1 MIQGI
6 KVNSSWKFKTLEI
19 INNGILFHVL
29 HDFILSF
36 VCKYIQVVVMKSV
49 IIKDRNYTMDII
61 NIILISITLIVL
73 FVLFILLFVVLRQQN
88 KTNSSL
94 TIQDLKNMNEQIDRS
109 IKQANQAVNDV
120 LMMMQRQVG
129 QSQTDSFQG
138 QTQLRLELTKQLETL
153 TLTNENKLES
163 IRQTTTSMLEKLQKD
178 NADKLEKMRETV
190 DEKLNKTLE
199 ERLTQ
204 KFQLISSQFETVQKG
219 FGEMQGLVSGVDEL
233 KRALSNVKTR
243 GIMGEI
249 QLGRILEEIL
259 SPDMYLK
266 EVPTRPGSNER
277 VEYAIRL
284 PGDGNHP
291 LFLPIDSKFPLEDYY
306 TVLSAYDTNDM
317 KQVDAALKVLET
329 KIERFADDIASKY
342 IEVPYT
348 TNFAVLFLPVEGLF
362 AEAIRRGLVEKLQT
376 KYNVVLAGPT
386 TMAALLNSLQI
397 GFKTLAIQK
406 KSQEVWHVLANARSE
421 FDKFADVLAK
431 AQEKIQSAGS
441 ELDRLIGTRTRM
453 IQSKLKNL
461 ESLGENLKIEEQKV
475 DSED

>member
-1 MIQGI
+1 ME
-6 KVNSSWKFKTLEI
+6 TI
-19 INNGILFHVL
+19 I
-29 HDFILSF
+29 
-36 VCKYIQVVVMKSV
+36 
-49 IIKDRNYTMDII
+49 
-61 NIILISITLIVL
+61 IILLSVAIIGI
-73 FVLFILLFVVLRQQN
+73 FVLLIAVFRQQI
-88 KTNSSL
+88 KTQSPL
-94 TIQDLKNMNEQIDRS
+94 TLQDLKNMNEQVDKS
-109 IKQANQAVNDV
+109 IRQANQAVNDV
-120 LMMMQRQVG
+120 LMMMQRQVS
-129 QSQTDSFQG
+129 QSQTDSTQG
-138 QTQLRLELTKQLETL
+138 QTQLRLELTKQLDHL
-153 TLTNENKLES
+153 TVTNENKLEL
-163 IRQTTTSMLEKLQKD
+163 IRQTTMSMLEKLQKD
-178 NADKLEKMRETV
+178 NAEKLEKMRETV

-306 TVLSAYDTNDM
+306 TVLAAYDTNDL

-329 KIERFADDIASKY
+329 KIERFASDIASKY

-376 KYNVVLAGPT
+376 KYNVVLSGPT
-386 TMAALLNSLQI
+386 TMSALLNSLQI

-421 FDKFADVLAK
+421 FDKFAEVLAK

-461 ESLGENLKIEEQKV
+461 ETLGENLKIDDQKV
-475 DSED
+475 DSEE

>member
-1 MIQGI
+1 M
-6 KVNSSWKFKTLEI
+6 EI
-19 INNGILFHVL
+19 II
-29 HDFILSF
+29 
-36 VCKYIQVVVMKSV
+36 
-49 IIKDRNYTMDII
+49 TT
-61 NIILISITLIVL
+61 LISLVLIGI
-73 FVLFILLFVVLRQQN
+73 FILLFLVLNQQY
-88 KTNSSL
+88 KTTHAL
-94 TIQDLKNMNEQIDRS
+94 TIQDLKNMNDQIDKT

-129 QSQTDSFQG
+129 QSQTDSLQG
-138 QTQLRLELTKQLETL
+138 QTQLRLELTKQFEQL
-153 TLTNENKLES
+153 TVTNENKLEL

-266 EVPTRPGSNER
+266 EVPTRPGSSER

-306 TVLSAYDTNDM
+306 TVLTAYDTNDM

-421 FDKFADVLAK
+421 FDKFAEVLAK

-441 ELDRLIGTRTRM
+441 ELDRLVGTRTRM

-461 ESLGENLKIEEQKV
+461 ESLGENLKIDDKKV
-475 DSED
+475 DAEE

>member
-1 MIQGI
+1 MQDRE
-6 KVNSSWKFKTLEI
+6 TMET
-19 INNGILFHVL
+19 
-29 HDFILSF
+29 
-36 VCKYIQVVVMKSV
+36 V
-49 IIKDRNYTMDII
+49 I
-61 NIILISITLIVL
+61 IILISVLI
-73 FVLFILLFVVLRQQN
+73 
-88 KTNSSL
+88 SL
-94 TIQDLKNMNEQIDRS
+94 TIGLIVIVLLRSKDQKANIGKQDLQVTTDQLDKT
-109 IKQANQAVNDV
+109 IKQSNQAVNDV

-129 QSQTDSFQG
+129 QTQTDALQQ
-138 QTQLRLELTKQLETL
+138 QTLLRQELSKQLETL
-153 TLTNENKLES
+153 TSTNETKLELV
-163 IRQTTTSMLEKLQKD
+163 RQTTMQMLEKLQKD

-266 EVPTRPGSNER
+266 ETPTRPGSSDR
-277 VEYAIRL
+277 VEYAVRL
-284 PGDGNHP
+284 PGDGNRSI
-291 LFLPIDSKFPLEDYY
+291 FLPIDSKFPLEDYY
-306 TVLSAYDTNDM
+306 VVLSAYDTNDS
-317 KQVDAALKVLET
+317 KQVEAALKTLET
-329 KIERFADDIASKY
+329 KIERFASDIASKY

-348 TNFAVLFLPVEGLF
+348 TNFAVLFLPIEGLY
-362 AEAIRRGLVEKLQT
+362 AEAIRRGLIERLQT
-376 KYNVVLAGPT
+376 KYSVVLAGPT
-386 TMAALLNSLQI
+386 TMSALLNSLQI

-406 KSQEVWHVLANARSE
+406 KSQEVWHVLANAKNE
-421 FDKFADVLAK
+421 FDKFAEVLAK

-461 ESLGENLKIEEQKV
+461 ETLGEALKVEETKV
-475 DSED
+475 DEEE

>member
-1 MIQGI
+1 M
-6 KVNSSWKFKTLEI
+6 
-19 INNGILFHVL
+19 
-29 HDFILSF
+29 
-36 VCKYIQVVVMKSV
+36 
-49 IIKDRNYTMDII
+49 MDII
-61 NIILISITLIVL
+61 TTILISVSVVGIV
-73 FVLFILLFVVLRQQN
+73 ILLVVVLRQQN
-88 KTNSSL
+88 QTKQAL
-94 TIQDLKNMNEQIDRS
+94 TLQDLKNMNEQIDKS

-129 QSQTDSFQG
+129 QSQTDSLQG
-138 QTQLRLELTKQLETL
+138 QTQLRLELTKQLDNL
-153 TLTNENKLES
+153 TVTNENKLEL

-178 NADKLEKMRETV
+178 NAEKLEKMRETV

-266 EVPTRPGSNER
+266 EVPTRPGSTER

-306 TVLSAYDTNDM
+306 TVLTAYDTNDM

-461 ESLGENLKIEEQKV
+461 ETLGENLKIDEPKV
-475 DSED
+475 DAEE

>member
-1 MIQGI
+1 
-6 KVNSSWKFKTLEI
+6 
-19 INNGILFHVL
+19 
-29 HDFILSF
+29 
-36 VCKYIQVVVMKSV
+36 
-49 IIKDRNYTMDII
+49 MDII
-61 NIILISITLIVL
+61 NIILISITLI
-73 FVLFILLFVVLRQQN
+73 VLFILLFVVLRQQN

-266 EVPTRPGSNER
+266 EVPTRPGSSER

-306 TVLSAYDTNDM
+306 TVLTAYDTHDM
-317 KQVDAALKVLET
+317 KQVDAALKVLEA

-421 FDKFADVLAK
+421 FDKFAEVLAK

-475 DSED
+475 DSEE

>member
-1 MIQGI
+1 ME
-6 KVNSSWKFKTLEI
+6 T
-19 INNGILFHVL
+19 
-29 HDFILSF
+29 
-36 VCKYIQVVVMKSV
+36 V
-49 IIKDRNYTMDII
+49 II
-61 NIILISITLIVL
+61 ILLSVLIALTIGLIVI
-73 FVLFILLFVVLRQQN
+73 FFMRSN
-88 KTNSSL
+88 TSKTNLNKSDL
-94 TIQDLKNMNEQIDRS
+94 QITTDQLDKTIKL
-109 IKQANQAVNDV
+109 ANQSVNDV

-129 QSQTDSFQG
+129 QSQTDALQQ
-138 QTQLRLELTKQLETL
+138 QTLLRQELTKQLEVL
-153 TLTNENKLES
+153 TSTNETKLES
-163 IRQTTTSMLEKLQKD
+163 VRQTTMQMLEKLQKD
-178 NADKLEKMRETV
+178 NAEKLEKMRETV

-266 EVPTRPGSNER
+266 ETPTRPGSSDR
-277 VEYAIRL
+277 VEYAVRL
-284 PGDGNHP
+284 PGDGNRSI
-291 LFLPIDSKFPLEDYY
+291 FLPIDSKFPLEDYY
-306 TVLSAYDTNDM
+306 VVLTAYDTNDS
-317 KQVDAALKVLET
+317 KQVESALKTLET
-329 KIERFADDIASKY
+329 KIERFASDIASKY

-348 TNFAVLFLPVEGLF
+348 TNFAVLFLPIEGLY
-362 AEAIRRGLVEKLQT
+362 AEAIRRGLIEKLQT
-376 KYNVVLAGPT
+376 KYSVVLAGPT
-386 TMAALLNSLQI
+386 TMSALLNSLQI

-406 KSQEVWHVLANARSE
+406 KSQEVWHVLANAKNE
-421 FDKFADVLAK
+421 FDKFAEVLAK

-461 ESLGENLKIEEQKV
+461 ETLGEALKVEETKV
-475 DSED
+475 DEEE

>member
-1 MIQGI
+1 M
-6 KVNSSWKFKTLEI
+6 EI
-19 INNGILFHVL
+19 II
-29 HDFILSF
+29 
-36 VCKYIQVVVMKSV
+36 
-49 IIKDRNYTMDII
+49 
-61 NIILISITLIVL
+61 IILISVSLIGIFVVL
-73 FVLFILLFVVLRQQN
+73 ALVLRQQN
-88 KTNSSL
+88 KTATAL
-94 TIQDLKNMNEQIDRS
+94 TSQDLKNTNDQIDKS

-129 QSQTDSFQG
+129 QSQTDSVQG

-178 NADKLEKMRETV
+178 NAEKLEKMRETV

-266 EVPTRPGSNER
+266 EVPTRPGSNDR

-306 TVLSAYDTNDM
+306 TVLTAYDTNDM

-329 KIERFADDIASKY
+329 KIERFANDIASKY

-386 TMAALLNSLQI
+386 TMSALLNSLQI

-421 FDKFADVLAK
+421 FDKFAEVLAK

-461 ESLGENLKIEEQKV
+461 ETLGANLKIDEQKV
-475 DSED
+475 DTEE

>member
-1 MIQGI
+1 
-6 KVNSSWKFKTLEI
+6 
-19 INNGILFHVL
+19 
-29 HDFILSF
+29 
-36 VCKYIQVVVMKSV
+36 
-49 IIKDRNYTMDII
+49 
-61 NIILISITLIVL
+61 
-73 FVLFILLFVVLRQQN
+73 
-88 KTNSSL
+88 
-94 TIQDLKNMNEQIDRS
+94 MNEQIDKS

-129 QSQTDSFQG
+129 QSQTDSLQG
-138 QTQLRLELTKQLETL
+138 QTQLRLELTKQLDNL
-153 TLTNENKLES
+153 TVTNENKLEL

-178 NADKLEKMRETV
+178 NAEKLEKMRETV

-266 EVPTRPGSNER
+266 EVPTRPGSTER

-306 TVLSAYDTNDM
+306 TVLTAYDTNDM

-461 ESLGENLKIEEQKV
+461 ETLGENLKIDEPKV
-475 DSED
+475 DAEE

>member
-1 MIQGI
+1 
-6 KVNSSWKFKTLEI
+6 
-19 INNGILFHVL
+19 
-29 HDFILSF
+29 
-36 VCKYIQVVVMKSV
+36 
-49 IIKDRNYTMDII
+49 MDTFTT
-61 NIILISITLIVL
+61 ILISVSLIAIVVL
-73 FVLFILLFVVLRQQN
+73 LAVVLRQLSQN
-88 KTNSSL
+88 QQSL
-94 TIQDLKNMNEQIDRS
+94 TIQDLKNMNEQIDKS

-129 QSQTDSFQG
+129 QSQTDALQG
-138 QTQLRLELTKQLETL
+138 QTQLRLELSKQLETL
-153 TLTNENKLES
+153 THTNENKLEL

-266 EVPTRPGSNER
+266 EVPTRPGSSER

-306 TVLSAYDTNDM
+306 TVLAAYDTNDM
-317 KQVDAALKVLET
+317 KQVDAALKILET

-386 TMAALLNSLQI
+386 TMSALLNSLQI

-421 FDKFADVLAK
+421 FDKFAEVLAK

-461 ESLGENLKIEEQKV
+461 ETLGANLKIDEQKV
-475 DSED
+475 DSEE

>member
-1 MIQGI
+1 M
-6 KVNSSWKFKTLEI
+6 E
-19 INNGILFHVL
+19 
-29 HDFILSF
+29 
-36 VCKYIQVVVMKSV
+36 YISL
-49 IIKDRNYTMDII
+49 
-61 NIILISITLIVL
+61 ILIIVAIIAIFAVL
-73 FVLFILLFVVLRQQN
+73 FLVLGQQN
-88 KTNSSL
+88 KAKAGL
-94 TIQDLKNMNEQIDRS
+94 TIQDLKNTNEQIDKS

-129 QSQTDSFQG
+129 QSQTDSVQG
-138 QTQLRLELTKQLETL
+138 QTQLRLELTKQLEML

-266 EVPTRPGSNER
+266 EVATRPGSSER

-306 TVLSAYDTNDM
+306 TVLTAYDTNDM
-317 KQVDAALKVLET
+317 KQVDAALKVLES

-421 FDKFADVLAK
+421 FDKFAEVLTK

-461 ESLGENLKIEEQKV
+461 ETLGENLKIDEQKV
-475 DSED
+475 DSEE

>member
-1 MIQGI
+1 ME
-6 KVNSSWKFKTLEI
+6 T
-19 INNGILFHVL
+19 
-29 HDFILSF
+29 
-36 VCKYIQVVVMKSV
+36 V
-49 IIKDRNYTMDII
+49 II
-61 NIILISITLIVL
+61 ILLSILIVL
-73 FVLFILLFVVLRQQN
+73 TIALIVMLFLRTN
-88 KTNSSL
+88 KLTSSL
-94 TIQDLKNMNEQIDRS
+94 NKGDLQITTDQIDKT
-109 IKQANQAVNDV
+109 IKQANQSVNDV

-129 QSQTDSFQG
+129 QSQTDALQ
-138 QTQLRLELTKQLETL
+138 QQAILRQELSKQLETL
-153 TLTNENKLES
+153 TSTNEKKLELV
-163 IRQTTTSMLEKLQKD
+163 RQTTTQMLEKLQKD

-266 EVPTRPGSNER
+266 ETPTRPGSSDR
-277 VEYAIRL
+277 VEYAVRL
-284 PGDGNHP
+284 PGDGNRS

-306 TVLSAYDTNDM
+306 VVLSAYDTNDA
-317 KQVDAALKVLET
+317 KQVEAALKTLET
-329 KIERFADDIASKY
+329 KIERFASDIASKY
-342 IEVPYT
+342 IEVPFT
-348 TNFAVLFLPVEGLF
+348 TNFAVLFLPIEGLY
-362 AEAIRRGLVEKLQT
+362 AEAIRRGLIERLQT
-376 KYNVVLAGPT
+376 KYSVVLAGPT
-386 TMAALLNSLQI
+386 TMSALLNSLQI

-406 KSQEVWHVLANARSE
+406 KSQEVWHVLANAKNE

-441 ELDRLIGTRTRM
+441 ELDKLIGTRTRM

-461 ESLGENLKIEEQKV
+461 ETLGESIKIEE
-475 DSED
+475 SELDEEE

>member
-1 MIQGI
+1 MQDRE
-6 KVNSSWKFKTLEI
+6 TMET
-19 INNGILFHVL
+19 
-29 HDFILSF
+29 
-36 VCKYIQVVVMKSV
+36 V
-49 IIKDRNYTMDII
+49 I
-61 NIILISITLIVL
+61 IILISVLIALTIGLIVI
-73 FVLFILLFVVLRQQN
+73 VLLRSKDQ
-88 KTNSSL
+88 KVH
-94 TIQDLKNMNEQIDRS
+94 IDKQDLQVTTDQLDKT
-109 IKQANQAVNDV
+109 IKQSNQAVNDV

-129 QSQTDSFQG
+129 QTQTDAMQQ
-138 QTQLRLELTKQLETL
+138 QTLLRQELSKQLETL
-153 TLTNENKLES
+153 TSTNEKKLELV
-163 IRQTTTSMLEKLQKD
+163 RQTTMQMLEKLQKD

-266 EVPTRPGSNER
+266 ETPTRPGSSDR
-277 VEYAIRL
+277 VEYAVRL
-284 PGDGNHP
+284 PGDGNRSI
-291 LFLPIDSKFPLEDYY
+291 FLPIDSKFPLEDYY
-306 TVLSAYDTNDM
+306 VVLSAYDTNDS
-317 KQVDAALKVLET
+317 KQVEAALKTLET
-329 KIERFADDIASKY
+329 KIERFASDIASKY

-348 TNFAVLFLPVEGLF
+348 TNFAVLFLPIEGLY
-362 AEAIRRGLVEKLQT
+362 AEAIRRGLIERLQT
-376 KYNVVLAGPT
+376 KYSVVLAGPT
-386 TMAALLNSLQI
+386 TMSALLNSLQI

-406 KSQEVWHVLANARSE
+406 KSQEVWHVLANAKNE
-421 FDKFADVLAK
+421 FDKFAEVLAK
-431 AQEKIQSAGS
+431 AQEKIQSAGT

-461 ESLGENLKIEEQKV
+461 ETLGEALKVEETKV
-475 DSED
+475 DEEE

>member
-1 MIQGI
+1 M
-6 KVNSSWKFKTLEI
+6 
-19 INNGILFHVL
+19 
-29 HDFILSF
+29 
-36 VCKYIQVVVMKSV
+36 
-49 IIKDRNYTMDII
+49 MDII
-61 NIILISITLIVL
+61 TTILISVSVVGIV
-73 FVLFILLFVVLRQQN
+73 ILLVVVLRQQN
-88 KTNSSL
+88 QTKQAL
-94 TIQDLKNMNEQIDRS
+94 TLQDLKNMNEQIDKS

-129 QSQTDSFQG
+129 QSQTDSLQG
-138 QTQLRLELTKQLETL
+138 QTQLRLELTKQLDNL
-153 TLTNENKLES
+153 TMTNENKLEL

-178 NADKLEKMRETV
+178 NAEKLEKMRETV

-266 EVPTRPGSNER
+266 EVPTRPGSTER

-306 TVLSAYDTNDM
+306 TVLTAYDTNDM

-461 ESLGENLKIEEQKV
+461 ETLGENLKIDEPKV
-475 DSED
+475 DAEE

>member
-1 MIQGI
+1 M
-6 KVNSSWKFKTLEI
+6 EI
-19 INNGILFHVL
+19 TI
-29 HDFILSF
+29 
-36 VCKYIQVVVMKSV
+36 
-49 IIKDRNYTMDII
+49 
-61 NIILISITLIVL
+61 LIVL
-73 FVLFILLFVVLRQQN
+73 TSLLLAISAVILVMMLTQQKRQG
-88 KTNSSL
+88 SL
-94 TIQDLKNMNEQIDRS
+94 TKDDLMSVITQVDKS
-109 IKQANQAVNDV
+109 IKQSNQAVNDV

-129 QSQTDSFQG
+129 QSQTDAVQG
-138 QTQLRLELTKQLETL
+138 QNQLRLELTKQLEVL
-153 TLTNENKLES
+153 TKTNENKLEM
-163 IRQTTTSMLEKLQKD
+163 IRQTTTQMLEKLQKD
-178 NADKLEKMRETV
+178 NSEKLEKMRETV

-259 SPDMYLK
+259 SPDIYLK
-266 EVPTRPGSNER
+266 EVATRPGSNDR

-284 PGDGNHP
+284 PGDGNRP

-306 TVLSAYDTNDM
+306 TVLAAYDTNDL
-317 KQVDAALKVLET
+317 KQVDAALKVLES
-329 KIERFADDIASKY
+329 KIERFASDIASKY

-406 KSQEVWHVLANARSE
+406 KSQEVWHVLATARQE
-421 FDKFADVLAK
+421 FDKFAEVLAK

-461 ESLGENLKIEEQKV
+461 ETLGENLKIDDKGSETEE
-475 DSED
+475 

>member
-1 MIQGI
+1 M
-6 KVNSSWKFKTLEI
+6 EI
-19 INNGILFHVL
+19 
-29 HDFILSF
+29 
-36 VCKYIQVVVMKSV
+36 
-49 IIKDRNYTMDII
+49 
-61 NIILISITLIVL
+61 IILILTSVALIG
-73 FVLFILLFVVLRQQN
+73 IFVVLAVMLRQQN
-88 KTNSSL
+88 KTATAL
-94 TIQDLKNMNEQIDRS
+94 TIQDLKNTNDQIDKS

-129 QSQTDSFQG
+129 QSQADSVQG

-153 TLTNENKLES
+153 TFTNENKLES

-178 NADKLEKMRETV
+178 NAEKLEKMRETV

-266 EVPTRPGSNER
+266 EVPTRPGSNDR

-306 TVLSAYDTNDM
+306 TVLTAYDTNDM

-329 KIERFADDIASKY
+329 KIERFANDIASKY

-386 TMAALLNSLQI
+386 TMSALLNSLQI

-421 FDKFADVLAK
+421 FDKFAEVLAK

-461 ESLGENLKIEEQKV
+461 ETLGANLKIDEQKV
-475 DSED
+475 DSEE

>member
-1 MIQGI
+1 METTILIILTSLLLAISGVILVMMLTQQKRQGGLT
-6 KVNSSWKFKTLEI
+6 KDDL
-19 INNGILFHVL
+19 
-29 HDFILSF
+29 
-36 VCKYIQVVVMKSV
+36 MSV
-49 IIKDRNYTMDII
+49 ITQVDK
-61 NIILISITLIVL
+61 
-73 FVLFILLFVVLRQQN
+73 
-88 KTNSSL
+88 
-94 TIQDLKNMNEQIDRS
+94 S
-109 IKQANQAVNDV
+109 IKQSNQAVNDV

-129 QSQTDSFQG
+129 QSQTDALQG
-138 QTQLRLELTKQLETL
+138 QNQLRLELTKQLEVL
-153 TLTNENKLES
+153 TKTNESKLEM
-163 IRQTTTSMLEKLQKD
+163 IRQTTTQMLEKLQKD
-178 NADKLEKMRETV
+178 NSEKLEKMRETV

-259 SPDMYLK
+259 SPDIYLK
-266 EVPTRPGSNER
+266 EVATRPGSNDR

-284 PGDGNHP
+284 PGDGNRP

-306 TVLSAYDTNDM
+306 TVLAAYDTNDL
-317 KQVDAALKVLET
+317 KQVDAALKVLES
-329 KIERFADDIASKY
+329 KIERFASDIASKY

-406 KSQEVWHVLANARSE
+406 KSQEVWHVLATARQE
-421 FDKFADVLAK
+421 FDKFAEVLAK

-461 ESLGENLKIEEQKV
+461 ETLGENLKIDDKASETEE
-475 DSED
+475 

>member
-1 MIQGI
+1 M
-6 KVNSSWKFKTLEI
+6 
-19 INNGILFHVL
+19 
-29 HDFILSF
+29 
-36 VCKYIQVVVMKSV
+36 
-49 IIKDRNYTMDII
+49 MDII
-61 NIILISITLIVL
+61 TTILISVSVVGII
-73 FVLFILLFVVLRQQN
+73 ILLVVVLRQQTQT
-88 KTNSSL
+88 KQAL
-94 TIQDLKNMNEQIDRS
+94 TLQDLKNMNEQIDKS

-120 LMMMQRQVG
+120 LMMMQRQVS
-129 QSQTDSFQG
+129 QSQTDALQG
-138 QTQLRLELTKQLETL
+138 QTQLRLELTKQLDNL
-153 TLTNENKLES
+153 TVTNENKLEL

-266 EVPTRPGSNER
+266 EVPTRPGSSER

-306 TVLSAYDTNDM
+306 TVLTAYDTNDM

-461 ESLGENLKIEEQKV
+461 ETLGENLKIDEQKV
-475 DSED
+475 DPEE

>member
-1 MIQGI
+1 ME
-6 KVNSSWKFKTLEI
+6 T
-19 INNGILFHVL
+19 
-29 HDFILSF
+29 
-36 VCKYIQVVVMKSV
+36 V
-49 IIKDRNYTMDII
+49 II
-61 NIILISITLIVL
+61 ILLSVLIALSIGTIVL
-73 FVLFILLFVVLRQQN
+73 FLIRSN
-88 KTNSSL
+88 KPQTSINK
-94 TIQDLKNMNEQIDRS
+94 QDLQTTTDQLDKT

-129 QSQTDSFQG
+129 QSQTDALQQ
-138 QTQLRLELTKQLETL
+138 QTILRQELTKQLEML
-153 TLTNENKLES
+153 TSTNEQKLELV
-163 IRQTTTSMLEKLQKD
+163 RQTTMQMLEKLQKD

-266 EVPTRPGSNER
+266 ETPTRPGSSDR
-277 VEYAIRL
+277 VEYAVRL
-284 PGDGNHP
+284 PGDGNRSI
-291 LFLPIDSKFPLEDYY
+291 FLPIDSKFPLEDYY
-306 TVLSAYDTNDM
+306 LVLTAYDTNDS
-317 KQVDAALKVLET
+317 KQVEAALKTLET
-329 KIERFADDIASKY
+329 KIERFAADIASKY

-348 TNFAVLFLPVEGLF
+348 TNFAVLFLPIEGLY
-362 AEAIRRGLVEKLQT
+362 AEAIRRGLIEKLQT
-376 KYNVVLAGPT
+376 KYSVVLAGPT
-386 TMAALLNSLQI
+386 TMSALLNSLQI

-406 KSQEVWHVLANARSE
+406 KSQEVWHVLANAKNE
-421 FDKFADVLAK
+421 FDKFAEVLAK
-431 AQEKIQSAGS
+431 AQEKIQSAGT

-461 ESLGENLKIEEQKV
+461 ETLGEALKVEETKI
-475 DSED
+475 DEEE

>member
-1 MIQGI
+1 
-6 KVNSSWKFKTLEI
+6 
-19 INNGILFHVL
+19 
-29 HDFILSF
+29 
-36 VCKYIQVVVMKSV
+36 
-49 IIKDRNYTMDII
+49 MDITT
-61 NIILISITLIVL
+61 ILISVSVVGIV
-73 FVLFILLFVVLRQQN
+73 ILLVVVLRQQN
-88 KTNSSL
+88 QSKQAL
-94 TIQDLKNMNEQIDRS
+94 TLQDLKNMNEQIDKS

-129 QSQTDSFQG
+129 QSQTDSLQG
-138 QTQLRLELTKQLETL
+138 QTQLRLELTKQLDNL
-153 TLTNENKLES
+153 TVTNENKLEL

-178 NADKLEKMRETV
+178 NAEKLEKMRETV

-266 EVPTRPGSNER
+266 EVPTRPGSTER

-306 TVLSAYDTNDM
+306 TVLTAYDTNDM

-461 ESLGENLKIEEQKV
+461 ETLGENLKIDEPKV
-475 DSED
+475 DAEE

>member
-1 MIQGI
+1 
-6 KVNSSWKFKTLEI
+6 
-19 INNGILFHVL
+19 
-29 HDFILSF
+29 
-36 VCKYIQVVVMKSV
+36 
-49 IIKDRNYTMDII
+49 MDII
-61 NIILISITLIVL
+61 TTILVSVSVIGIAVLLIL
-73 FVLFILLFVVLRQQN
+73 VLRQQN
-88 KTNSSL
+88 QTKQPL
-94 TIQDLKNMNEQIDRS
+94 TLQDLRNMNEQIDKS

-129 QSQTDSFQG
+129 QSQTDSLQG
-138 QTQLRLELTKQLETL
+138 QTQLRLELTKQLDNL
-153 TLTNENKLES
+153 TVTNENKLEL

-178 NADKLEKMRETV
+178 NAEKLEKMRETV

-266 EVPTRPGSNER
+266 EVPTRPGSTER

-306 TVLSAYDTNDM
+306 TVLTAYDTNDK

-461 ESLGENLKIEEQKV
+461 ETLGENLKIDEQKV
-475 DSED
+475 DSEE

>member
-1 MIQGI
+1 M
-6 KVNSSWKFKTLEI
+6 EI
-19 INNGILFHVL
+19 
-29 HDFILSF
+29 
-36 VCKYIQVVVMKSV
+36 
-49 IIKDRNYTMDII
+49 
-61 NIILISITLIVL
+61 IILILTSVALIG
-73 FVLFILLFVVLRQQN
+73 IFVVLAVMLRQQT
-88 KTNSSL
+88 KTATAL
-94 TIQDLKNMNEQIDRS
+94 TIQDLKNTNDQIDKS

-129 QSQTDSFQG
+129 QSQTDSVQG

-178 NADKLEKMRETV
+178 NAEKLEKMRETV

-266 EVPTRPGSNER
+266 EVPTRPGSNDR

-306 TVLSAYDTNDM
+306 TVLTAYDTNDM

-329 KIERFADDIASKY
+329 KIERFANDIASKY

-386 TMAALLNSLQI
+386 TMSALLNSLQI

-421 FDKFADVLAK
+421 FDKFAEVLAK

-461 ESLGENLKIEEQKV
+461 ETLGANLKIDEQKV
-475 DSED
+475 DSEE

>member
-1 MIQGI
+1 
-6 KVNSSWKFKTLEI
+6 
-19 INNGILFHVL
+19 
-29 HDFILSF
+29 
-36 VCKYIQVVVMKSV
+36 
-49 IIKDRNYTMDII
+49 MDII
-61 NIILISITLIVL
+61 TTFLISVSVVGIV
-73 FVLFILLFVVLRQQN
+73 ILLVVVLRQQN
-88 KTNSSL
+88 QTKQAL
-94 TIQDLKNMNEQIDRS
+94 TLQDLKNMNEQIDKS

-129 QSQTDSFQG
+129 QSQTDSLQG
-138 QTQLRLELTKQLETL
+138 QTQLRLELTKQLDNL
-153 TLTNENKLES
+153 TVTNENKLEL

-178 NADKLEKMRETV
+178 NAEKLEKMRETV

-266 EVPTRPGSNER
+266 EVPTRPGSTER

-306 TVLSAYDTNDM
+306 TVLTAYDTNDM

-461 ESLGENLKIEEQKV
+461 ETLGENLKIDEPKV
-475 DSED
+475 DAEE

>member
-1 MIQGI
+1 M
-6 KVNSSWKFKTLEI
+6 EI
-19 INNGILFHVL
+19 II
-29 HDFILSF
+29 
-36 VCKYIQVVVMKSV
+36 
-49 IIKDRNYTMDII
+49 
-61 NIILISITLIVL
+61 IILISVALIGIFVVL
-73 FVLFILLFVVLRQQN
+73 ALVLRQQT
-88 KTNSSL
+88 KTATAL
-94 TIQDLKNMNEQIDRS
+94 TIQDLKNTNDQIDKS

-129 QSQTDSFQG
+129 QSQTDSLQG

-178 NADKLEKMRETV
+178 NAEKLEKMRETV

-266 EVPTRPGSNER
+266 EVPTRPGSNDR

-306 TVLSAYDTNDM
+306 TVLTAYDTNDM

-329 KIERFADDIASKY
+329 KIERFANDIASKY

-386 TMAALLNSLQI
+386 TMSALLNSLQI

-421 FDKFADVLAK
+421 FDKFAEVLAK

-461 ESLGENLKIEEQKV
+461 ETLGANLKIDEQKV
-475 DSED
+475 DAEE

>member
-1 MIQGI
+1 
-6 KVNSSWKFKTLEI
+6 
-19 INNGILFHVL
+19 
-29 HDFILSF
+29 
-36 VCKYIQVVVMKSV
+36 
-49 IIKDRNYTMDII
+49 MDII
-61 NIILISITLIVL
+61 TIILLSASLIGI
-73 FVLFILLFVVLRQQN
+73 FVILLIVLRQQS
-88 KTNSSL
+88 TTTRAL
-94 TIQDLKNMNEQIDRS
+94 TLQDLKNMNDQVDKT

-129 QSQTDSFQG
+129 QSQTDSLQG
-138 QTQLRLELTKQLETL
+138 QTQLRVELTKQFDHL
-153 TLTNENKLES
+153 TVSNENKLEL

-266 EVPTRPGSNER
+266 EVPTRPGSTER

-306 TVLSAYDTNDM
+306 TVLTAYDTNDM

-461 ESLGENLKIEEQKV
+461 ETLGENLKIDEQKV
-475 DSED
+475 DSEE

>member
-1 MIQGI
+1 M
-6 KVNSSWKFKTLEI
+6 EI
-19 INNGILFHVL
+19 IIIVLTSVAIIGIL
-29 HDFILSF
+29 ILL
-36 VCKYIQVVVMKSV
+36 VVV
-49 IIKDRNYTMDII
+49 
-61 NIILISITLIVL
+61 
-73 FVLFILLFVVLRQQN
+73 FRQQN
-88 KTNSSL
+88 KTSRTL
-94 TIQDLKNMNEQIDRS
+94 TIQDLKNMNEQVDKS

-129 QSQTDSFQG
+129 QSQTDSLQG

-153 TLTNENKLES
+153 TLTNENKLEL

-266 EVPTRPGSNER
+266 EVPTRPGSTER

-306 TVLSAYDTNDM
+306 TVLTAYDTNDM

-461 ESLGENLKIEEQKV
+461 ETLGENLKIDEPKV
-475 DSED
+475 DAEE

>member
-1 MIQGI
+1 METVI
-6 KVNSSWKFKTLEI
+6 T
-19 INNGILFHVL
+19 ILLSVL
-29 HDFILSF
+29 IALT
-36 VCKYIQVVVMKSV
+36 IAM
-49 IIKDRNYTMDII
+49 
-61 NIILISITLIVL
+61 IVL
-73 FVLFILLFVVLRQQN
+73 FLIRSN
-88 KTNSSL
+88 KPQTN
-94 TIQDLKNMNEQIDRS
+94 INKQDLQMTTDQLDKT

-129 QSQTDSFQG
+129 QSQTDSLQQ
-138 QTQLRLELTKQLETL
+138 QTILRQELSKQLETL
-153 TLTNENKLES
+153 TSTNEQKLELV
-163 IRQTTTSMLEKLQKD
+163 RQTTMQMLEKLQKD

-266 EVPTRPGSNER
+266 ETPTRPGSSDR
-277 VEYAIRL
+277 VEYAVRL
-284 PGDGNHP
+284 PGDGNRSI
-291 LFLPIDSKFPLEDYY
+291 FLPIDSKFPLEDYY
-306 TVLSAYDTNDM
+306 LVLNAYDSNDS
-317 KQVDAALKVLET
+317 KQVEAALKTLET
-329 KIERFADDIASKY
+329 KIERFASDIASKY

-348 TNFAVLFLPVEGLF
+348 TNFAVLFLPIEGLY
-362 AEAIRRGLVEKLQT
+362 AEAIRRGLIEKLQS
-376 KYNVVLAGPT
+376 KYSVVLAGPT
-386 TMAALLNSLQI
+386 TMSALLNSLQI

-406 KSQEVWHVLANARSE
+406 KSQEVWHVLANAKNE
-421 FDKFADVLAK
+421 FDKFAEVLAK

-461 ESLGENLKIEEQKV
+461 ENLGETLKVEETNM
-475 DSED
+475 DEEE

>member
-1 MIQGI
+1 ME
-6 KVNSSWKFKTLEI
+6 T
-19 INNGILFHVL
+19 
-29 HDFILSF
+29 
-36 VCKYIQVVVMKSV
+36 V
-49 IIKDRNYTMDII
+49 II
-61 NIILISITLIVL
+61 ILLSVLIALTIGMIVL
-73 FVLFILLFVVLRQQN
+73 FFIRSN
-88 KTNSSL
+88 KPQTSINK
-94 TIQDLKNMNEQIDRS
+94 QDLQTTTDQLDKT

-129 QSQTDSFQG
+129 QSQTDALQQ
-138 QTQLRLELTKQLETL
+138 QTILRQELSKQLETL
-153 TLTNENKLES
+153 TSTNEQKLELV
-163 IRQTTTSMLEKLQKD
+163 RQTTMQMLEKLQKD

-266 EVPTRPGSNER
+266 ETPTRPGSSDR
-277 VEYAIRL
+277 VEYAVRL
-284 PGDGNHP
+284 PGDGNRSI
-291 LFLPIDSKFPLEDYY
+291 FLPIDSKFPLEDYY
-306 TVLSAYDTNDM
+306 LVLTAYDTNDS
-317 KQVDAALKVLET
+317 KQVEAALKTLET
-329 KIERFADDIASKY
+329 KIERFAADIASKY

-348 TNFAVLFLPVEGLF
+348 TNFAVLFLPIEGLY
-362 AEAIRRGLVEKLQT
+362 AEAIRRGLIEKLQT
-376 KYNVVLAGPT
+376 KYSVVLAGPT
-386 TMAALLNSLQI
+386 TMSALLNSLQI

-406 KSQEVWHVLANARSE
+406 KSQEVWHVLANAKNE
-421 FDKFADVLAK
+421 FDKFAEVLAK
-431 AQEKIQSAGS
+431 AQEKIQSAGT

-461 ESLGENLKIEEQKV
+461 ETLGEALKVEETNV
-475 DSED
+475 DEEE

>member
-1 MIQGI
+1 MDTPILIILTSLLLAISGVILVMMLTQQKRQGSLT
-6 KVNSSWKFKTLEI
+6 KDDL
-19 INNGILFHVL
+19 
-29 HDFILSF
+29 
-36 VCKYIQVVVMKSV
+36 MSV
-49 IIKDRNYTMDII
+49 ITQVDK
-61 NIILISITLIVL
+61 
-73 FVLFILLFVVLRQQN
+73 
-88 KTNSSL
+88 
-94 TIQDLKNMNEQIDRS
+94 S
-109 IKQANQAVNDV
+109 IKQSNQAVNDV

-129 QSQTDSFQG
+129 QSQTDALQG
-138 QTQLRLELTKQLETL
+138 QNQLRLELTKQLEVL
-153 TLTNENKLES
+153 TKTNENKLEM
-163 IRQTTTSMLEKLQKD
+163 IRQTTTQMLEKLQKD
-178 NADKLEKMRETV
+178 NSEKLEKMRETV

-259 SPDMYLK
+259 SPDIYLK
-266 EVPTRPGSNER
+266 EVATRPGSNDR

-284 PGDGNHP
+284 PGDGNRP

-306 TVLSAYDTNDM
+306 TVLAAYDTNDL
-317 KQVDAALKVLET
+317 KQVDAALKVLES
-329 KIERFADDIASKY
+329 KIERFASDIASKY

-406 KSQEVWHVLANARSE
+406 KSQEVWHVLATARQE
-421 FDKFADVLAK
+421 FDKFAEVLAK

-461 ESLGENLKIEEQKV
+461 ETLGENLKIDDKASEKEE
-475 DSED
+475 

>member
-1 MIQGI
+1 
-6 KVNSSWKFKTLEI
+6 
-19 INNGILFHVL
+19 
-29 HDFILSF
+29 
-36 VCKYIQVVVMKSV
+36 
-49 IIKDRNYTMDII
+49 MDII
-61 NIILISITLIVL
+61 LIILISVSLIGIV
-73 FVLFILLFVVLRQQN
+73 FLLVMVTRQQN
-88 KTNSSL
+88 KTSQSL
-94 TIQDLKNMNEQIDRS
+94 TIQDLKTMTEQVDKS

-129 QSQTDSFQG
+129 QSQTDSIQG
-138 QTQLRLELTKQLETL
+138 QTQLRLELTKQLEML

-453 IQSKLKNL
+453 IQFKLKNL

>member
-1 MIQGI
+1 
-6 KVNSSWKFKTLEI
+6 
-19 INNGILFHVL
+19 
-29 HDFILSF
+29 
-36 VCKYIQVVVMKSV
+36 MKSV
-49 IIKDRNYTMDII
+49 IINVRKYIMEI
-61 NIILISITLIVL
+61 IILILTSVALIGIFIVL
-73 FVLFILLFVVLRQQN
+73 GVMLRQQT
-88 KTNSSL
+88 KTATAL
-94 TIQDLKNMNEQIDRS
+94 TIQDLKNTNDQIDKS

-129 QSQTDSFQG
+129 QSQTDSLQG

-178 NADKLEKMRETV
+178 NAEKLEKMRETV

-266 EVPTRPGSNER
+266 EVPTRPGSNDR

-306 TVLSAYDTNDM
+306 TVLTAYDTNDM

-329 KIERFADDIASKY
+329 KIERFANDIASKY

-386 TMAALLNSLQI
+386 TMSALLNSLQI

-421 FDKFADVLAK
+421 FDKFAEVLAK

-461 ESLGENLKIEEQKV
+461 ETLGANLKIDEQKV
-475 DSED
+475 DAEE

>member
-1 MIQGI
+1 M
-6 KVNSSWKFKTLEI
+6 
-19 INNGILFHVL
+19 
-29 HDFILSF
+29 
-36 VCKYIQVVVMKSV
+36 
-49 IIKDRNYTMDII
+49 MDII
-61 NIILISITLIVL
+61 TTILISVSVVGIV
-73 FVLFILLFVVLRQQN
+73 ILLVVVLRQQHQT
-88 KTNSSL
+88 KQAL
-94 TIQDLKNMNEQIDRS
+94 TLQDLKNMNEQIDKS

-129 QSQTDSFQG
+129 QSQTDSLQG
-138 QTQLRLELTKQLETL
+138 QTQLRLELTKQLDTL
-153 TLTNENKLES
+153 TVTNENKLEL

-266 EVPTRPGSNER
+266 EIPTRPGSTER

-306 TVLSAYDTNDM
+306 TVLTAYDTNDM
-317 KQVDAALKVLET
+317 KQVDAALKILEN

-461 ESLGENLKIEEQKV
+461 EILGENLKIDEPKV
-475 DSED
+475 DAEE